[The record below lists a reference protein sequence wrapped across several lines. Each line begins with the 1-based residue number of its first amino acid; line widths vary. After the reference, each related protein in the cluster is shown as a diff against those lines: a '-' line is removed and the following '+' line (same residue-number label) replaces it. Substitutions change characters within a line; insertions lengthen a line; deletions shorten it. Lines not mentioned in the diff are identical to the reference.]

1 MTRRRKIA
9 LWVVGI
15 LVVLV
20 VAGRVVLG
28 IYAPDIVRKVATAAV
43 RDKTRM
49 DIQMGDIEVRGLA
62 GLAIADLRL
71 TDTERDGIEVAFI
84 GEVRVD
90 LDGIPWPWRKQIDIA
105 EVRMAQ
111 LRVMAV
117 READGRLN
125 LQRLVQPPADVA
137 EKPAEPSG
145 GPGMQVAVHRIRI
158 EDADLRLLDQTVA
171 DPAAVE
177 TTLEGEE
184 QQAGRLAELR
194 GVNVDLR
201 LTDLAGMKHD
211 LDLSFDDP
219 AWGKTALRGTVQLT
233 PLAVSLKTTDGAITI
248 TPQGLATVPAL
259 PAETIA
265 RIVALQPTANVAIQ
279 ELSLTDPATM
289 PHAVVRLTDAGAT
302 VPGGPQVRGLD
313 ATVTV
318 DPAKTS
324 AVVRTT
330 APVSLAEGIAL
341 DHLELTADYAGTAVT
356 ANLAKASLL
365 GGRLR
370 GKARVADVARAA
382 ETLDAEVNIEG
393 LAAPMGEAPYA
404 AKLTGLLTART
415 GNAAKASLMEV
426 AFKGKA
432 TGGHVEQAPIEMPV
446 DATATIDTAVADAPV
461 AFFAALGTIKDDI
474 RLEANGTFDPRH
486 RTLALT
492 RTDGAIVFSG
502 DLLARLSN
510 FKPDFIEQTQAQG
523 RLTIAS
529 SGATIDLARPNAS
542 RGSLSVA
549 SENLR
554 MRIPGTDRVEQLA
567 FRADV
572 GAPQD
577 DPSLS
582 LLANVT
588 VSRPESGGNVAAKVT
603 LDRLGSQLAADVTLS
618 RLPVTRE
625 LVAEL
630 VPRFAP
636 EAGPHIS
643 RLSKLTALL
652 DATARLGYDRDKG
665 DVTRLAATVRVS
677 NLDAEA
683 TLELDGKPVSLPVAN
698 GGAEVTY
705 DLVQKSMQAMAV
717 LDVVGG
723 RLSLSLMDRP
733 GDVVAQV
740 STADGRPVRLDQ
752 LPGAIREKLPVD
764 LAGGDLALAAQTSA
778 KSLPE
783 LASGA
788 VALHAELVEARFLTR
803 PEPGAAAAPYN
814 AAAVADGT
822 VDLGRKQVS
831 GVKLLVTELGDGQG
845 GYLLPPGATLA
856 ATVAPFAFDGKPDR
870 VDVALQGAQLGQI
883 KTTVAMDW
891 ARRVFTAADLRVD
904 ADLGAV
910 PWNRMAAAIR
920 SRAGEALPQGRL
932 RTAADKA
939 GWVSYAADRGDVTC
953 DVALDVRN
961 LSWMQRPVDRPD
973 APAARSPAL
982 DFQATVSRAS
992 AAQPYSAR
1000 VWTADPD
1007 YGELDAT
1014 VAYAPSELS
1023 FTARM
1028 KETTIQPSLVA
1039 LLGGAAGRVE
1049 QEFHIGGVFS
1059 MDGVRGR
1066 LVRNAQGQWWPPAE
1080 LAGAIRVKNLSLDAL
1095 NGDLPLRS
1103 AAAVIDLTG
1112 EKIVLKEFTGLL
1124 AEGKLAVAGEVA
1136 LAGEMPFAATVALER
1151 LDVRRLATVAKLPPN
1166 ELVGRLSLRDVAF
1179 KGLAAPAAAKTQGAV
1194 AIAHTLEGKGHASF
1208 AEGHLWQLPLFKV
1221 IRSGLFDSVAGFL
1234 RGKFDP
1240 TSFRTAEAD
1249 FEFVPMA
1256 KVTAPHPA
1264 GAGRRSGLIRLPDV
1278 RVDSDL
1284 IRMVMDGDVYWDDWL
1299 DLHVAASVIGEQTA
1313 VDRLSGLGSLFGEDV
1328 KKATDLLKKLPTGGL
1343 PIIGSFYHIT
1353 GPFQNPQ
1360 RAVDTRRAWQS
1371 LSGSATEFL
1380 HRKNKPAEQPDGGAT
1395 QPAPPTQPQP

>member
-9 LWVVGI
+9 LWVIGI
-15 LVVLV
+15 LLILI

-28 IYAPDIVRKVATAAV
+28 IYAPDIVRRVATAAV

-49 DIQMGDIEVRGLA
+49 DIQMGEIEVRGLA

-84 GEVRVD
+84 EEVRVD
-90 LDGIPWPWRKQIDIA
+90 LGGIPWPWRKQIDIA
-105 EVRMAQ
+105 EVRVVRP
-111 LRVMAV
+111 RVLAV

-125 LQRLVQPPADVA
+125 LQRLVQPPADAA
-137 EKPAEPSG
+137 EKPAEPSA

-177 TTLEGEE
+177 VTLEGEE
-184 QQAGRLAELR
+184 QQAGRLVQLT
-194 GVNVDLR
+194 GVNIDLR
-201 LTDLAGMKHD
+201 LTDLAALKHD
-211 LDLSFDDP
+211 LDLSFDDS
-219 AWGKTALRGTVQLT
+219 AWGKTTLSGTVQLT
-233 PLAVSLKTTDGAITI
+233 PPAVSLKTTDGAITI
-248 TPQGLATVPAL
+248 TPQSLATVPVL
-259 PAETIA
+259 PAEMMA
-265 RIVALQPTANVAIQ
+265 QMVALQPTANVVIQ
-279 ELSLTDPATM
+279 ELSLTDPAAV

-302 VPGGPQVRGLD
+302 LPGGAQVRGLD

-318 DPAKTS
+318 DPTKIS
-324 AVVRTT
+324 AVVRMT
-330 APVSLAEGIAL
+330 APVSLAEGVAL
-341 DHLELTADYAGTAVT
+341 DDLELTADYAGAAVT
-356 ANLAKASLL
+356 ATLTKASLL
-365 GGRLR
+365 GGRLS
-370 GKARVADVARAA
+370 GKVRVADVARAA
-382 ETLDAEVNIEG
+382 ETLDAEVNVEG
-393 LAAPMGEAPYA
+393 LSAPMGEAPYA
-404 AKLTGLLTART
+404 AKVTGLLTART
-415 GNAAKASLMEV
+415 GHATKASLMEV

-432 TGGHVEQAPIEMPV
+432 TGGHVQQAPIEMPV
-446 DATATIDTAVADAPV
+446 DVRATLDTATADAPV
-461 AFFAALGTIKDDI
+461 AFFAAVGTMQDDI
-474 RLEANGTFDPRH
+474 RLEANGTFDPRR
-486 RTLALT
+486 RTLVLT
-492 RTDGAIVFSG
+492 RADGTVVFSG

-510 FKPDFIEQTQAQG
+510 FRPGFIEQTQAQG

-529 SGATIDLARPNAS
+529 SGATIDLAQPNAS
-542 RGSLSVA
+542 RGRLSVA

-554 MRIPGTDRVEQLA
+554 MRIPGTERVEQLA

-572 GAPQD
+572 GSPQD

-625 LVAEL
+625 VVAEL

-636 EAGPHIS
+636 EAAPHLD
-643 RLSKLTALL
+643 RLGKLTALL
-652 DATARLGYDRDKG
+652 DARARFGYDRDKG
-665 DVTRLAATVRVS
+665 DVTQLAATVRIS
-677 NLDAEA
+677 DLNAEA
-683 TLELDGKPVSLPVAN
+683 ALELDGKPVSLPVAN

-705 DLVQKSMQAMAV
+705 DLVRKSMQAAAV

-752 LPGAIREKLPVD
+752 LPAAIREKLPVD

-778 KSLPE
+778 KNLPE

-788 VALHAELVEARFLTR
+788 IAIHAELAKARFLTR
-803 PEPGAAAAPYN
+803 PEPGAAVASYN
-814 AAAVADGT
+814 AAAVVDGT

-856 ATVAPFAFDGKPDR
+856 ATVAPFAFGGKPDR
-870 VDVALQGAQLGQI
+870 ADVALQGTPLGQI
-883 KTTVAMDW
+883 KTAVTMDW
-891 ARRVFTAADLRVD
+891 AKQAFTAADLRVD

-910 PWNRMAAAIR
+910 PWERMAAVIR
-920 SRAGEALPQGRL
+920 SRAGEAMPQGRL

-939 GWVSYAADRGDVTC
+939 AWVSYAAGSGDVTC
-953 DVALDVRN
+953 DVALEVGN
-961 LSWMQRPVDRPD
+961 LSWMQRPADRPD
-973 APAARSPAL
+973 APAVRSPAL
-982 DFQATVSRAS
+982 DFQVAVSRAS
-992 AAQPYSAR
+992 AAQPYHAR
-1000 VWTADPD
+1000 VWTSDPD

-1014 VAYAPSELS
+1014 VGYAPSELS

-1028 KETTIQPSLVA
+1028 KETAIQPSLVA
-1039 LLGGAAGRVE
+1039 LLGGVVGRVE

-1059 MDGVRGR
+1059 MEGVRGR
-1066 LVRNAQGQWWPPAE
+1066 LVRNAQGQWWPPAD
-1080 LAGAIRVKNLSLDAL
+1080 LAGVIRVKNLHLDAL
-1095 NGDLPLRS
+1095 NGDLPLRN
-1103 AAAVIDLTG
+1103 AAAVIDLTS

-1124 AEGKLAVAGEVA
+1124 AEGKLAAAGEVA
-1136 LAGEMPFAATVALER
+1136 LAGEMPFSATVALER

-1179 KGLAAPAAAKTQGAV
+1179 KGLAAPAAAKTQGAI

-1208 AEGHLWQLPLFKV
+1208 GEGHLWQLPLFKV
-1221 IRSGLFDSVAGFL
+1221 IRSGLFEGVAGFL

-1256 KVTAPHPA
+1256 KVAAPHPA
-1264 GAGRRSGLIRLPDV
+1264 GPDRRSGLIRLPDV

-1313 VDRLSGLGSLFGEDV
+1313 MDRLSGLGDLFGEDV
-1328 KKATDLLKKLPTGGL
+1328 KKATDLLKKLPAGGL

-1380 HRKNKPAEQPDGGAT
+1380 NRKNKPAEQPDGGA
-1395 QPAPPTQPQP
+1395 APPTQSQP